1 MSPPRTPPA
10 ERRPNRSLR
19 HQAQAWFDAL
29 KLRIAEV
36 EGAEAIAG
44 LMKDWKR
51 PEDVMRDYPALVPL
65 FLDIVWCSRNTPGF
79 ADLFR
84 TESGDVAQ
92 HQSEVLALSQKT
104 FDDII
109 ISHLM
114 GTMRLHCERRQNE
127 WLAVERVK
135 RRRGLAK
142 MPLIGAALRKLGL
155 ISPIKADVL
164 LADYQHKGLYEA
176 LKPFLN
182 RRGQFVLVEA
192 LACLPTRTIGLLGP
206 VPAMLDSSDV
216 IRTLASLDTGMV
228 KVAIEMAETFVQA
241 EGTGKEPADYAA
253 PRCAALSG
261 LLSIGTRFLKLAAD
275 HRQIARDA
283 ITKLVPAVGAGTWAL
298 CQELEALRRIAEC
311 PAGVALALKELTIEI
326 ALPVSVVL
334 VEIADARVATLA
346 INALREATDPATFLS
361 WIREEAYLP
370 AWRQIAHSLS
380 RIPDLPENEPLGP
393 NIKGVIKSTCERG
406 VKVFEEIAEPLQHA
420 A

>member
-1 MSPPRTPPA
+1 MSPPRTPST

-36 EGAEAIAG
+36 EGAEVIAG
-44 LMKDWKR
+44 LMKEWKR

-65 FLDIVWCSRNTPGF
+65 FLDIVWCSRKTPGF

-84 TESGDVAQ
+84 TDSGEVA
-92 HQSEVLALSQKT
+92 EAPTAILALCQKT
-104 FDDII
+104 FDDIV

-114 GTMRLHCERRQNE
+114 GTVRLHCERRQND
-127 WLAVERVK
+127 WLAAERIK

-142 MPLIGAALRKLGL
+142 LPLIGAALRGLGL
-155 ISPIKADVL
+155 ISPPKNEVL
-164 LADYQHKGLYEA
+164 LADYPHKGLYEA

-192 LACLPTRTIGLLGP
+192 LATLPTRTIGLLGP
-206 VPAMLDSSDV
+206 VPAMLDSPDV

-228 KVAIEMAETFVQA
+228 KVAIEMAEAFVQA

-261 LLSIGTRFLKLAAD
+261 LLSTGTRILKLAAD
-275 HRQIARDA
+275 NRQIARDA

-298 CQELEALRRIAEC
+298 CQDLESLRRIAEC
-311 PAGVALALKELTIEI
+311 PAGVAAALKELTIEI
-326 ALPVSVVL
+326 ALPISVAL
-334 VEIADARVATLA
+334 LEIDDARVATLA
-346 INALREATDPATFLS
+346 MNTLRAETDPATFLS

-370 AWRQIAHSLS
+370 AWRQLAHSLS
-380 RIPDLPENEPLGP
+380 RIPDLPEGEPLGP

-406 VKVFEEIAEPLQHA
+406 VNVFAEVAVPLAKA